1 MSAHPVTPRG
11 RKKKQRMWGHLG
23 IIASFL
29 SEGVRLLKGSAG
41 IFQQDINQDLK
52 KQKNPK
58 TIPVIFLQQ

>member
-1 MSAHPVTPRG
+1 
-11 RKKKQRMWGHLG
+11 MWGHLG

-29 SEGVRLLKGSAG
+29 SEGVRLLKGAAG